1 MTSSPYDH
9 VLYQRNLTRASAAL
23 SYMYTVEMNR
33 VIETN
38 LLIIIGPHSQQ

>member
-1 MTSSPYDH
+1 
-9 VLYQRNLTRASAAL
+9 
-23 SYMYTVEMNR
+23 MYTVEMNR